1 VRLAVAAQFSGGESG
16 VWVGD
21 DALTTVAPTARVRVI
36 GDRSELLAP
45 VEFDADKNATLEVQW
60 RW

>member
-1 VRLAVAAQFSGGESG
+1 MPGGESG